1 MGSRATCCARSK
13 ANLSNPGRAP
23 CVPGDTGPVS
33 AAHENAM
40 SRPVVRP
47 LLHVAASIASRAAV
61 PAARRERADPANPL
75 LAVLCCALLL
85 GLDGCHLRDGSSEQ
99 VVVPEVV
106 RTNLYVA
113 PNGSD
118 ANPGTQAEP
127 FRTIARAAQVVTA
140 GTTVYVAPGQYTGG
154 FRTNTNGSAE
164 ARIIFQSIER
174 WGAKIVPPLD
184 SRTTSAWDNRGSYV
198 DIVGFEIDGTQY
210 QSGSKWL
217 SGIYNGGSYNSIRHN
232 HVHHVGLDVPC
243 EPNGGSGIG
252 VDSYYKGK
260 HTDVIGNNVHDIG
273 PLECRFHHGIYVSTQ
288 ARIRNNLIYRVS
300 GAAIHLWHDAQRV
313 DITGNTVSTS
323 GSGIVVGGGDFYY
336 TKGPNDHTVVANN
349 IVFDN
354 KHGILEQG
362 TTGENNQYRH
372 NLVFQNAVADWRLP
386 PGREHVGTIEAEPAF
401 VEYSRTGTPDF
412 RLSAKS
418 PAIGRGVALEPGEQ
432 DFQGR
437 TRSKATGVDIGAF
450 QH

>member
-1 MGSRATCCARSK
+1 MPRPAPRSTPSSRAHG
-13 ANLSNPGRAP
+13 N
-23 CVPGDTGPVS
+23 
-33 AAHENAM
+33 
-40 SRPVVRP
+40 
-47 LLHVAASIASRAAV
+47 
-61 PAARRERADPANPL
+61 PANAWH
-75 LAVLCCALLL
+75 AVLFCALLL
-85 GLDGCHLRDGSSEQ
+85 GLDGCRLRDGSSEQ
-99 VVVPEVV
+99 LVVPEVV

-127 FRTIARAAQVVTA
+127 FRTIGRAAQVVTA

-154 FRTNTNGSAE
+154 FRTNTSGSME
-164 ARIIFQSIER
+164 ARIIFQSSER

-198 DIVGFEIDGTQY
+198 DIVGFEIDGNQY

-217 SGIYNGGSYNSIRHN
+217 SGIYNGGSHNSIRDN

-243 EPNGGSGIG
+243 ESAGGSGIG

-260 HTDVIGNNVHDIG
+260 HADVIGNNVHDIG

-288 ARIRNNLIYRVS
+288 ARIRNNLVYRVS
-300 GAAIHLWHDAQRV
+300 GAGIHLWHDAQRV
-313 DITGNTVSTS
+313 EITGNTVSTS

-336 TKGPNDHTVVANN
+336 AKGPNDHTLVANN

-362 TTGENNQYRH
+362 VTGDNNQYRH

-386 PGREHVGTIEAEPAF
+386 PGREHVGTIAAEPAF

-412 RLSAKS
+412 RLSARS
-418 PAIGRGVALEPGEQ
+418 PAIGKGISLDQPGQALLG
-432 DFQGR
+432 
-437 TRSKATGVDIGAF
+437 KAHGKTGGVDIGAF
-450 QH
+450 QHQN